1 MSAVVELD
9 VLGGTPL
16 FSKHEL
22 DRNKMNSQ
30 VRPRSLCVLPKTPML
45 STRKLSS
52 SIGVWKPCM
61 PFQVMFLRV
70 EVFDESASGIGPAT
84 AHCIAIR
91 VPSATRMKSCV
102 IYSIRMNLD
111 NDRNVKEAYR
121 QAVDD
126 RDSLTLLND
135 IGQNTQCRRHT
146 LVVSW
151 TAGGR
156 IDINGPGASLPIDM
170 RCMNCVLN
178 LDELSGRTTTR
189 LVCFLTSVLAGIIC
203 RQRL

>member
-70 EVFDESASGIGPAT
+70 EIFDDLMSYASGIGPAT

-102 IYSIRMNLD
+102 VYSIRMDRD
-111 NDRNVKEAYR
+111 NDRRPRKLTAKPWTI
-121 QAVDD
+121 ATL
-126 RDSLTLLND
+126 SLFSMTL
-135 IGQNTQCRRHT
+135 
-146 LVVSW
+146 
-151 TAGGR
+151 
-156 IDINGPGASLPIDM
+156 
-170 RCMNCVLN
+170 
-178 LDELSGRTTTR
+178 GRT
-189 LVCFLTSVLAGIIC
+189 LSVDATLWSFPGPPVVGLI
-203 RQRL
+203 